1 MEVWNLSRFRSL
13 SFKISIMFTVVAL
26 IPLIIGMSYSVIIG
40 QRTLTDAIQQE
51 ITLLGD
57 KSIEYI
63 EEWFNQRMKEMKV
76 IAEYP
81 AARDL
86 DLQVLSPILAASER
100 QLQHYENIIYVDADG
115 QGLTA
120 SNKDFDVTGFNVWDR
135 DWFQQ
140 VLTGE
145 DTFSEPLLSRVTGN
159 LVVTAAAPIIKNG
172 VFQGTVR
179 GAVQLDTL
187 FELVANQEVGY
198 GGQSYLVNKQGVPV
212 TTVQGLDDNA
222 QNPLNT
228 KAVEKILQ
236 QERGFSRYIGPGG
249 NEVFGMYAYMP
260 LAGLGLIIEVPVKEA
275 LSTTTSLAARSV
287 VFACIIGVLSLVI
300 GSLFARYLVVPIK
313 KIVAALARLSQG
325 DLSGTI
331 SVDRKD
337 EIGSIQVSIQEMQF
351 QWQTVLSEINE
362 LVKQTMAISEQ
373 LAAASQQNSA
383 SVEEVASSA
392 SSFAQTV
399 SGVRSKTVQMTEH
412 SKQTSTVAL
421 TGQNQM
427 ERAIESMEDSVVSSK
442 EAMKALAS
450 VSEQAKEIQSV
461 VNIVSEIA
469 DQTNLLA
476 LNAAIEAARAG
487 EQGRGFAVV
496 AEEVRKLAEQ
506 SQSSIESIV
515 SIVKNLQRQISKA
528 VEIINSTDVTVV
540 DASNVFEQTNKVF
553 QDIMEKMRNT
563 LELVNEVTENTAD
576 LDLTSQEISAATQQQ
591 AASTEEVAGTA
602 NIISGIGNQLG
613 ELMNR
618 FKL

>member
-1 MEVWNLSRFRSL
+1 
-13 SFKISIMFTVVAL
+13 MFTVVAL
-26 IPLIIGMSYSVIIG
+26 IPLIIGMSYSIIIG
-40 QRTLTDAIQQE
+40 QKTLTDAIQQE

-86 DLQVLSPILAASER
+86 DPQALSPILAAAQR
-100 QLQHYENIIYVDADG
+100 QFLHYENIIYVDASG
-115 QGLTA
+115 QGITA
-120 SNKDFDVTGFNVWDR
+120 SNADFDVTGFNVWDR

-140 VLTGE
+140 VLAGQ
-145 DTFSEPLLSRVTGN
+145 DTFSEPLLSRATGN
-159 LVVTAAAPIIKNG
+159 LVVTVAAPILKNG

-179 GAVQLDTL
+179 GAVQLHTL
-187 FELVANQEVGY
+187 FELVADQEVGY
-198 GGQSYLVNKQGVPV
+198 GGQSYLVNKQGFPV
-212 TTVQGLDDNA
+212 TTVQGLNNDA
-222 QNPLNT
+222 SNPLNT
-228 KAVEKILQ
+228 EAVKKILQ
-236 QERGFSRYIGPGG
+236 QERGFSRYIGPAG
-249 NEVFGMYAYMP
+249 NEVFGMYTYMP
-260 LAGLGLIIEVPVKEA
+260 LVGLGLIIEVPVKEA
-275 LSTTTSLAARSV
+275 LSVTMGLALRSV
-287 VFACIIGVLSLVI
+287 VFACIIGILSLII
-300 GSLFARYLVVPIK
+300 GLFFARYLVVPIK
-313 KIVAALARLSQG
+313 KIVAVLTRLSQG

-331 SVDRKD
+331 VVDRKD
-337 EIGSIQVSIQEMQF
+337 EIGSIQVSIQEMQS
-351 QWQTVLSEINE
+351 QWQTVLQEVNE

-383 SVEEVASSA
+383 SVQEVASSA

-399 SGVRSKTVQMTEH
+399 SGVRGRTDQMTKH
-412 SKQTSTVAL
+412 SKQTSEVAL
-421 TGQNQM
+421 TGQKQM
-427 ERAIESMEDSVVSSK
+427 ERAVESMEDSVLSSK

-461 VNIVSEIA
+461 VNIVSDIS

-496 AEEVRKLAEQ
+496 ADEVRKLAEQ
-506 SQSSIESIV
+506 SQSSIGSIV
-515 SIVKNLQRQISKA
+515 TIVENLQKQISRA
-528 VEIINSTDVTVV
+528 VQIINSTDLTVV
-540 DASNVFEQTNKVF
+540 EASKVFEQTNKVF
-553 QDIMEKMRNT
+553 QDIMEKMRDT
-563 LELVNEVTENTAD
+563 LELVSEVTENTAD

-613 ELMNR
+613 KLMNR
-618 FKL
+618 FKLQ

>member
-1 MEVWNLSRFRSL
+1 MSRFRSL

-145 DTFSEPLLSRVTGN
+145 DTFSEPLLSRATGN

-540 DASNVFEQTNKVF
+540 DASKVFEQTNKVF
-553 QDIMEKMRNT
+553 HDIMEEMGNT

>member
-1 MEVWNLSRFRSL
+1 MSRFRSL